1 LTDTLQTDTEKES
14 SGSEIKQAVK
24 SQADPAA
31 VLFRNMS
38 ERDIPAVLDV
48 EGLCYSFPWSERVFR
63 DCLSAGYICRLAE
76 LEQPGKGNETS
87 GNLVGHG
94 ILMMGPAEAH
104 VLNLCVVPIQR
115 GSGLASRLLRSLLKS
130 AATLGARE
138 VFLEVRRSN
147 HAARTLYEKEG
158 FNRIA
163 IRQNYYNAEQGRED
177 AVLYALTLTQ

>member
-1 LTDTLQTDTEKES
+1 MTDTLQTDTEMES
-14 SGSEIKQAVK
+14 SDSKCKQADKLQV
-24 SQADPAA
+24 DPA
-31 VLFRNMS
+31 VVHFRDMY
-38 ERDIPAVLDV
+38 ERDIPAVLGV
-48 EGLCYSFPWSERVFR
+48 EGLCYSFPWSARVFR

-76 LEQPGKGNETS
+76 LDQPGKDNETS
-87 GNLVGHG
+87 DNLVGHC

-104 VLNLCVVPIQR
+104 VLNLCVVPSQR
-115 GSGLASRLLRSLLKS
+115 GSGLASRLLRSLLNS

-147 HAARTLYEKEG
+147 HAARALYEREG

-163 IRQNYYNAEQGRED
+163 IRQNYYNAEQGKED